1 MVYITR
7 LVQCDFHMRWSLFP
21 LPLNLGW
28 PCYLTNRLWQKWHLV
43 TTGLRPWKILQFH
56 NHPLEVSYH
65 VKKSEL
71 SCWRGQWREGGPVG
85 WESPI
90 VQLLS
95 RVWLFATPWTA
106 ALQPS
111 LSFTISQSL
120 LRFMSIESVTL
131 SNQLILCDHL
141 LLLPSIFPSQSPF
154 QWVSSWHQGAK
165 GLELQLQHQSFQWI
179 FRVDFL

>member
-1 MVYITR
+1 MIFTWGEVY
-7 LVQCDFHMRWSLFP
+7 FPSLWIWA
-21 LPLNLGW
+21 GHVI
-28 PCYLTNRLWQKWHLV
+28 YLTNRLSQKWHLV

-85 WESPI
+85 WEAPI
-90 VQLLS
+90 VVHLLS

-120 LRFMSIESVTL
+120 LRFMSTESVMA
-131 SNQLILCDHL
+131 SNQTISFSAALFSFCLQSFPASGPYPVNQL
-141 LLLPSIFPSQSPF
+141 LASGSQSIEASTS
-154 QWVSSWHQGAK
+154 VSI
-165 GLELQLQHQSFQWI
+165 LPMI
-179 FRVDFL
+179 FSIDFL